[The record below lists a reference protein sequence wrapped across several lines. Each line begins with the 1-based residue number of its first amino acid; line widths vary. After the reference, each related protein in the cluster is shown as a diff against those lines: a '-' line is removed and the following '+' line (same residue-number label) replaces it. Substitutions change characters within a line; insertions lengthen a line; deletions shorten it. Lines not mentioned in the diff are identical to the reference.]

1 MKKVLTNGI
10 FDILHI
16 GHIRLLQHCKSL
28 GDHLTVL
35 VNTDDSVMRLKGE
48 TRPINP
54 LHERV
59 EMLHALECVDEVL
72 PFGMECEGDSPRFMV
87 AELQPD
93 IYVKG
98 GDYKKQQLRTTPVV
112 EAYGGEVVIFPLV
125 EGKSTT
131 DIIERVV
138 GYGVVTSPNS

>member
-16 GHIRLLQHCKSL
+16 GHIRLLQYCKSL

-35 VNTDDSVMRLKGE
+35 VNTDASVVRLKGK

-59 EMLHALECVDEVL
+59 EVLNALECVDEVI
-72 PFGMECEGDSPRFMV
+72 PFGMECEDDSPRFMV
-87 AELQPD
+87 AELKPD
-93 IYVKG
+93 VYVKG
-98 GDYKKQQLRTTPVV
+98 GDYKKGQLRTTPVV

-125 EGKSTT
+125 EEKTTT